1 MKPSRHT
8 REPNNA
14 IKNLMRYS
22 ALALLVLLAPM
33 LAVCQANTGCP
44 WLNVATAS
52 GVLKSSES
60 GPMATLAE
68 GGSAACSFDY
78 HDATAS
84 RVLKITVEEVKD
96 PGQAMSA
103 YKARCGAGATPLPAI
118 GNEACAAEIKGP
130 AYGEEVIGR
139 VRDQIFTITV
149 TTSAQHDPF
158 MPKEALEEKARN
170 IAEQV
175 AGALF

>member
-1 MKPSRHT
+1 
-8 REPNNA
+8 
-14 IKNLMRYS
+14 
-22 ALALLVLLAPM
+22 
-33 LAVCQANTGCP
+33 
-44 WLNVATAS
+44 
-52 GVLKSSES
+52 
-60 GPMATLAE
+60 MATLAE
-68 GGSAACSFDY
+68 GSSAACSFDY

-103 YKARCGAGATPLPAI
+103 YKARCSAGATPLPAI
-118 GNEACAAEIKGP
+118 GNEACAIEVKGQTH
-130 AYGEEVIGR
+130 GGEVIGR
-139 VRDQIFTITV
+139 VRDQVFTVTV

-158 MPKEALEEKARN
+158 MPKETLEEKAKN